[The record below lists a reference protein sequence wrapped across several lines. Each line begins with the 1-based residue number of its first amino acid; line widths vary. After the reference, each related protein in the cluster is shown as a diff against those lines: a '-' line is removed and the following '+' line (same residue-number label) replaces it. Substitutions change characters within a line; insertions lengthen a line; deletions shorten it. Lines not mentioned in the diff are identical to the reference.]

1 MLFTWKKGLSE
12 NTSEMQM
19 QLNAEKLNFDFNKT
33 FYIAVTFSSIEDG
46 IRKADDL
53 VISCN
58 SGNHSSQVRRI
69 AGCGICYYLLNIF
82 RIIGYYFNQFFECIL
97 FYL

>member
-1 MLFTWKKGLSE
+1 MLFTWKKGSSE

-19 QLNAEKLNFDFNKT
+19 QLNAEKLNFDVNET

-46 IRKADDL
+46 IRKADEL

-58 SGNHSSQVRRI
+58 SGNQSSQVRRI
-69 AGCGICYYLLNIF
+69 AGCGLC
-82 RIIGYYFNQFFECIL
+82 
-97 FYL
+97 